1 MCPDINEENG
11 YWKEIE
17 SRPKRFVYYA
27 FPGLV
32 FAFYF
37 YYYLQAGTWD
47 YYFSGVW
54 TKQSMVMHWAFRPG
68 TDPETAGFFFWPW
81 APRALA
87 SILTLIVC
95 ALLSYFLFSFLERH
109 VGGWLKRRDAE
120 MEAGRVRH
128 VMFTITAVTAFITFY
143 TFAGAPTLWRAPWA
157 VPHLFLIIVVLTATL
172 FLARRFRRR
181 QGAFAEETLA
191 RNVIKRW
198 EWTDK
203 PPKDLHEAF
212 LIHTIRTRESATGAV
227 KVLEV
232 YKDAVREALANG
244 FVTREE
250 VQLLESLRNQLQI
263 KKADHDK
270 VMAALAEE
278 ERAMFDDPT
287 KQLSVEKRLQ
297 LETYRSAL
305 ENYLENVLATEGSYD
320 DSFIVQLRSEY
331 RVTKEEHAAVL
342 DEVLGGERGMASR
355 LAEQAASIESAAQ
368 TIQALELYQ
377 SPTHDFLRAILE
389 RKRARA
395 IDSLVRGLSFS
406 MEDETSQA
414 VRQGLSSSDMTTRES
429 VMEKLNSVVTPAI
442 GERLVAAYR
451 DTVVVET
458 SWPTLTEMLQA
469 RTRSTDPYIRAVA
482 LYALGERGAADP
494 ETLQQLSTDE
504 HELVKETA
512 LHLMERGGDDAG
524 HHKQLVTIEKMI
536 ALRSAPVFSTIA
548 PEGLIELARAS
559 TEDEFTPGETLC
571 VEGEPGNE
579 VFILLTGEVR
589 ILKRNGQG
597 EKLIGTER
605 AGGFIGEMAVLD
617 PAPRSATLVAGDE
630 GTRALRLNGDAFRAA
645 IDRDPAIASGVI
657 RTLAQRLRRPQ

>member
-1 MCPDINEENG
+1 M
-11 YWKEIE
+11 
-17 SRPKRFVYYA
+17 
-27 FPGLV
+27 
-32 FAFYF
+32 
-37 YYYLQAGTWD
+37 
-47 YYFSGVW
+47 
-54 TKQSMVMHWAFRPG
+54 
-68 TDPETAGFFFWPW
+68 
-81 APRALA
+81 
-87 SILTLIVC
+87 LTLVVC
-95 ALLSYFLFSFLERH
+95 ALLSYLLFSLLERY
-109 VGGWLKRRDAE
+109 VEKWLKQRDAE
-120 MEAGRVRH
+120 IEAGRVRH

-172 FLARRFRRR
+172 FLARRVRRR

-212 LIHTIRTRESATGAV
+212 LLHTIRTREGAKGGV
-227 KVLEV
+227 QVLEV

-305 ENYLENVLATEGSYD
+305 ENYLENVLAAEGSYD

-355 LAEQAASIESAAQ
+355 LADQAASIESAAQ

-377 SPTHDFLRAILE
+377 SPTHNFLRAILE

-406 MEDETSQA
+406 MGDETSQT

-469 RTRSTDPYIRAVA
+469 RTRNTDPYIRAAA

-504 HELVKETA
+504 HELVQETA

-524 HHKQLVTIEKMI
+524 RHKRLVTLEKMI

-548 PEGLIELARAS
+548 PEGLMELARAS
-559 TEDEFTPGETLC
+559 TEDEFSPGETLC

-579 VFILLTGEVR
+579 VFILLTGEVK
-589 ILKRNGQG
+589 ITKKDG
-597 EKLIGTER
+597 ERERLIGTEK
-605 AGGFIGEMAVLD
+605 AGSFIGEMAVLD
-617 PAPRSATLVAGDE
+617 PAPRSATVVAGDE
-630 GTRALRLNGDAFRAA
+630 GTRALRLNGDAFRNA
-645 IDRDPAIASGVI
+645 IDRDSTIASSVI